1 MSSLNILIY
10 DDHPLIAS
18 RWAKAIRDA
27 YRHAS
32 VKPEGKESFQ
42 ELLGLINRRRN
53 TWRQEGNVENFRE
66 SHPVDKADVVV
77 VDYDLLDYSDTGDTT
92 GSRLAYLLRSFTR
105 CGFIIILNEFGDNV
119 FDLSLST
126 PTSDFADIHIGAQ
139 QLGNLGLWQPRF
151 DGYRPWY
158 WPVIP
163 NAKQDFDKC
172 VEDVQNNFDVRILD
186 FLDLSRVIDWLPPEA
201 RAFLTGEQPLEK
213 VTFKD
218 FIVSGLGGIS
228 IKDKIIPEQM
238 ARVAAARIITLLN
251 LIILPE
257 QSVLVDAPH
266 LVSRFP
272 SLLLNDDDGR
282 ESWNKL
288 CNPVDNGVDELLS
301 ENLKQY
307 RFSKSHWLWR
317 PAWYWPDINRDENI
331 SEVRDPW
338 TFKEPGWVFCEDIS
352 KFVPTEVAKDFRAIV
367 SPPFITRFIFD
378 RDSKDAETY
387 VNQLREGGPQD
398 LFLVQYVPG
407 AALSL

>member
-1 MSSLNILIY
+1 MSSFSILVY
-10 DDHPLIAS
+10 DDNPQSA
-18 RWAKAIRDA
+18 RGWAKDIGDA

-32 VKPEGKESFQ
+32 AKPKGKKSFQ
-42 ELLGLINRRRN
+42 ELLRLINRRRN
-53 TWRQEGNVENFRE
+53 TWRKNKENFNKP
-66 SHPVDKADVVV
+66 HPVDTADVVV

-92 GSRLAYLLRSFTR
+92 GSRFAYLLRSFTK

-126 PTSDFADIHIGAQ
+126 PTSDFADIHLGAQ
-139 QLGNLGLWQPRF
+139 QLGNPGLWQPRF
-151 DGYRPWY
+151 EGYRPWY
-158 WPVIP
+158 WPEIP
-163 NAKQDFDKC
+163 TAKQNLDKC
-172 VEDVQNNFDVRILD
+172 VEDVQKNFDARILD

-201 RAFLTGEQPLEK
+201 RAFLTGEQQLEE

-301 ENLKQY
+301 ENLKKY

-317 PAWYWPDINRDENI
+317 PAWYWPEINKDERI
-331 SEVRDPW
+331 KEVKDPW
-338 TFKEPGWVFCEDIS
+338 TFKEPDWVFCEDIS
-352 KFVPTEVAKDFRAIV
+352 QFVPIEVAQDFRAIV
-367 SPPFITRFIFD
+367 SPPFITRFVFK
-378 RDSKDAETY
+378 RDSKNAATY
-387 VNQLREGGPQD
+387 VNHLGEGGPQD
-398 LFLVQYVPG
+398 LSQVQYVPG
-407 AALSL
+407 AALSW